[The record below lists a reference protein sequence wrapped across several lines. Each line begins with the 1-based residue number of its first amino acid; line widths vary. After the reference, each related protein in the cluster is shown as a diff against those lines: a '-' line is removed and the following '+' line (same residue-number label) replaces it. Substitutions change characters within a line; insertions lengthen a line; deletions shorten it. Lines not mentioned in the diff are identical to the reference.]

1 MYFQQKLLY
10 IQTSKREDKEKRAWG
25 VNNGTSACRVC
36 GEGLGGGEHNFSFFS
51 FVLSKDVYL
60 MNKALASLESD
71 LAALNLLVDVVCDVD
86 ERLLD
91 VLCSLGRGLEEEET
105 ILFGELLTLLGLYDT
120 AVFKISL
127 VADQHDCGVLTRVLA
142 AVLQPGGE
150 VVKGLTTSDI
160 VHEESASSVA
170 VVAPS
175 NRAELLLTGG
185 IPNLQLNLLAADG
198 DGATAELDTD
208 GQIVDGLEALIGE
221 LKKEA
226 TLTDSS
232 ITDNDVLEE
241 VLVLQID
248 LRNLCRIRCS

>member
-91 VLCSLGRGLEEEET
+91 VLCGL
-105 ILFGELLTLLGLYDT
+105 
-120 AVFKISL
+120 
-127 VADQHDCGVLTRVLA
+127 
-142 AVLQPGGE
+142 
-150 VVKGLTTSDI
+150 
-160 VHEESASSVA
+160 
-170 VVAPS
+170 
-175 NRAELLLTGG
+175 
-185 IPNLQLNLLAADG
+185 
-198 DGATAELDTD
+198 
-208 GQIVDGLEALIGE
+208 
-221 LKKEA
+221 
-226 TLTDSS
+226 
-232 ITDNDVLEE
+232 
-241 VLVLQID
+241 
-248 LRNLCRIRCS
+248 